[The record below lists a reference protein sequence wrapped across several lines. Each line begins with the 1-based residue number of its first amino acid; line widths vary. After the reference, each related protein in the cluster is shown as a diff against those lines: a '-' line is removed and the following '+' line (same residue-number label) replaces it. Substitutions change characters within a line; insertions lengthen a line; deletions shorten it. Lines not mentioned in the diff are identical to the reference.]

1 MLESCSSAQYCF
13 VDSQNYFTPMSS
25 CKVTVDRCVTLK
37 KEVAC
42 SKSNQQ
48 WPNFLPSSLP
58 TKLWSASC
66 GLFLHISRVVQI
78 HIPLCVWCLSVMS
91 DVKKKKL
98 YTKKPIPVPRKKAW
112 WLLLPVL
119 CVFLHFSWAFLSKFQ
134 ELSGK
139 GLLQR
144 SKLKFNK
151 IK

>member
-91 DVKKKKL
+91 DVKKKKTI
-98 YTKKPIPVPRKKAW
+98 YKKTDPSTQEESLVTAFTSFVCFLAFFMSILIKVPRAEWK
-112 WLLLPVL
+112 
-119 CVFLHFSWAFLSKFQ
+119 
-134 ELSGK
+134 
-139 GLLQR
+139 R
-144 SKLKFNK
+144 SFTEEQIEIQQN
-151 IK
+151 